1 MTAQS
6 WHRAGALIGLLILV
20 ALTAE
25 ANQAVA
31 QNATVTGGDVQLFK
45 SYPNFSPSTLLKF
58 RLSAGPLVAVIPNG
72 SRVMATGVKVVSN
85 QEWFEVTY
93 SAGARSYAGW
103 IYAGDV
109 GSRRYLRLDRG
120 AERRLRRAEATSEES
135 VVVSWAALG
144 GFLGP
149 APLHAQTGVLVPVP
163 PVRTNPLMTLGIAVA
178 YIVVFLSAMVAVKR
192 WLFPESNAYTF
203 LTSFA
208 ILLLLGAITQTV
220 WSDLIGVALAQ
231 GTQ

>member
-6 WHRAGALIGLLILV
+6 WYRAGALMGLLVLG
-20 ALTAE
+20 ALTAG

-58 RLSAGPLVAVIPNG
+58 RLSAGPVVAVIPNG
-72 SRVMATGVKVVSN
+72 SRVTATRVKVVSS

-93 SAGARSYAGW
+93 SAGARSFAGW

-109 GSRRYLRLDRG
+109 GTRRYLRLDQG

-135 VVVSWAALG
+135 VVSWAALG
-144 GFLGP
+144 GLLGP
-149 APLHAQTGVLVPVP
+149 APLQAQTGVLVPVP

-208 ILLLLGAITQTV
+208 ILLLLGAITQTG